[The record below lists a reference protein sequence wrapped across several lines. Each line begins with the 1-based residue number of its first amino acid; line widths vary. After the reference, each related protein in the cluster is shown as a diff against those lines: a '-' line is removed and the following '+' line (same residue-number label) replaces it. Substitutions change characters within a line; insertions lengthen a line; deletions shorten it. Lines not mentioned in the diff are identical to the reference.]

1 MQQQQIKLNLAF
13 QLGFILF
20 VRALQVNCI
29 WWLIYQ
35 QIYQNVLWMSYVLIY
50 FLIGATVTFKYY
62 VQRLNVQK
70 LELIF
75 VPILQILFIEDIYY
89 LIRFDKFSQ
98 YFKGDDNDGW
108 FIRYII
114 MICSFIPQIIPML
127 IMLDLN
133 KKECLF
139 IVLPII
145 SIVYLCYLAQNY
157 IVIKEVEIFKIQML
171 ISYPRV
177 LITSIQSF
185 TFSGISFQLGQTLEI
200 RYIWF
205 TILILGYILILVQIV
220 RICYRAESKTLAIY
234 QMLITIKLIFGVN
247 VDNQNVYIS
256 KLATRIRTY
265 LIDMDNECLVY
276 FSFTSIAQLIL
287 FIIQKNNNNES
298 LSSVVVI
305 PWLIVLFLSVIM
317 YTYNFSKNIVYD
329 NLFGKETICITSF
342 KQLRRCLSLQ
352 NSQNFQKTK
361 VILLN
366 IKKNKSKIH
375 LAIQNCLLSE
385 FKGCQIIDIN
395 NKFKRKDLVA
405 NLFQQVRLNYEFK
418 FNLEEFEKHLN
429 ENKIVKEIIKI
440 KFNQID
446 DKTYIR
452 LVNLLLQ
459 KNLIIKIEC
468 KNSYFESQRRNQIK
482 IIHQN
487 YLNLYYNVTLNNQ
500 IAFYKYYAEFIP
512 LNPALVIYDLLCE

>member
-1 MQQQQIKLNLAF
+1 
-13 QLGFILF
+13 
-20 VRALQVNCI
+20 
-29 WWLIYQ
+29 
-35 QIYQNVLWMSYVLIY
+35 MSYILIY

-62 VQRLNVQK
+62 IQKLNIQK

-98 YFKGDDNDGW
+98 YFKEDNNDGW

-114 MICSFIPQIIPML
+114 MICSFIPQLIPML
-127 IMLDLN
+127 ILLDLN
-133 KKECLF
+133 NKECLF

-185 TFSGISFQLGQTLEI
+185 TFSGISFQLGQTVEI
-200 RYIWF
+200 RHIWF
-205 TILILGYILILVQIV
+205 SILILGYILILVQIF

-247 VDNQNVYIS
+247 VDNQNIYIS
-256 KLATRIRTY
+256 KFANRIRTY
-265 LIDMDNECLVY
+265 LVDMDNECLVF
-276 FSFTSIAQLIL
+276 FSFTSVAQLIL
-287 FIIQKNNNNES
+287 FIIQKSSNNES
-298 LSSVVVI
+298 LYSGEVI
-305 PWLIVLFLSVIM
+305 PWLIVTFLSVIM
-317 YTYNFSKNIVYD
+317 YAYNFSKNIVYY
-329 NLFGKETICITSF
+329 NLFGKEIICITSF
-342 KQLRRCLSLQ
+342 KQLRRCLNLQ
-352 NSQNFQKTK
+352 NNQIFQKTK
-361 VILLN
+361 VIMLN
-366 IKKNKSKIH
+366 IKKNKTKID
-375 LAIQNCLLSE
+375 LGIQNCLLNE
-385 FKGCQIIDIN
+385 FRGCQIIDIN
-395 NKFKRKDLVA
+395 NKFKRKNLVE

-429 ENKIVKEIIKI
+429 EYKILKEIIKI
-440 KFNQID
+440 KFNQLD

-452 LVNLLLQ
+452 LVNIVLQ

-468 KNSYFESQRRNQIK
+468 KNSYFESQRRQQIK
-482 IIHQN
+482 NIHQN
-487 YLNLYYNVTLNNQ
+487 YLNVYYNVTLTNQ
-500 IAFYKYYAEFIP
+500 IAFYKYYAEYIP
-512 LNPALVIYDLLCE
+512 LNPALVIYDLLCD